1 MQETQE
7 AGFHPWAEKI
17 LWRRK
22 CHPIPAFLPVEFHG
36 QKSLAGY
43 NLWGQRSWTQLSN
56 WAHWISAQHMGIH
69 TSFFFSLFLLFSEEV
84 FHNTAQRMWL
94 SKEVFFLHSVFF
106 YIYHIYSFQ
115 IRKYLIT
122 FYLFYVYL
130 YSIYSSRTRK
140 SCFLCLTWFTYTSSV
155 QINSLK
161 LFCYTMTIF
170 SFIRHQY
177 HYNYQLCFLLRYG
190 CNRLHDALCRGYAF
204 IDVQGNKLIAFIFLC
219 TNLSKKI
226 SELNF
231 RL

>member
-1 MQETQE
+1 M
-7 AGFHPWAEKI
+7 F
-17 LWRRK
+17 
-22 CHPIPAFLPVEFHG
+22 
-36 QKSLAGY
+36 
-43 NLWGQRSWTQLSN
+43 
-56 WAHWISAQHMGIH
+56 
-69 TSFFFSLFLLFSEEV
+69 SFIF
-84 FHNTAQRMWL
+84 
-94 SKEVFFLHSVFF
+94 
-106 YIYHIYSFQ
+106 IIIYSFQ

-140 SCFLCLTWFTYTSSV
+140 SCFLCLTWFTYTTSSV

-170 SFIRHQY
+170 LFIRHQY
-177 HYNYQLCFLLRYG
+177 HYSYQLCFLLRCG
-190 CNRLHDALCRGYAF
+190 CNRLHDALCRGDAF

-219 TNLSKKI
+219 TNLSKKKI